1 MASLVR
7 KLKANSSRWINEGR
21 AGGER
26 FAWQAGYGAFSVS
39 ESQASGVRRYIA
51 RQPEHHR
58 KRTFREEYMALLRKH
73 GVEFDER
80 YLLG

>member
-1 MASLVR
+1 VASLVR

-39 ESQASGVRRYIA
+39 ESQASSVRRYIA

-58 KRTFREEYMALLRKH
+58 KRTFQEEYMALLRKH